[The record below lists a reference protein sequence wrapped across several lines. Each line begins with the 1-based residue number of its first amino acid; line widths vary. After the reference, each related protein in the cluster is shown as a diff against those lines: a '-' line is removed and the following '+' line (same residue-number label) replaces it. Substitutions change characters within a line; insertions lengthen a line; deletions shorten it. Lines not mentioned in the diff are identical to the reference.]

1 MKQSLRCQIS
11 KMLIEV
17 DREMANIQY
26 TLHTIKNM
34 IIAGGLH
41 GDKTTKAELLA
52 LIANAEKS
60 LSKVRD

>member
-17 DREMANIQY
+17 DREMANIQN
-26 TLHTIKNM
+26 TLNAIKNM
-34 IIAGGLH
+34 IISNGLH
-41 GDKTTKAELLA
+41 GDRVTKKESLS

-60 LSKVRD
+60 LSKIRD